1 MESKH
6 SVAVAPEA
14 GLAATTAATVVNEE
28 VLSATESKSAT
39 ESEEL
44 VTVPTV
50 AKEPEPVTAV
60 TESVKPAEPVTESVT
75 ESVESVGT
83 VVTLTEEDLKL
94 EEKKSEILSEALSGV
109 VEEVEAASDD
119 PKGMDNGMLQVF
131 PPPQ

>member
-60 TESVKPAEPVTESVT
+60 TESVKPAESVTESVT
-75 ESVESVGT
+75 ESVESVVT
-83 VVTLTEEDLKL
+83 VTEEDLKL